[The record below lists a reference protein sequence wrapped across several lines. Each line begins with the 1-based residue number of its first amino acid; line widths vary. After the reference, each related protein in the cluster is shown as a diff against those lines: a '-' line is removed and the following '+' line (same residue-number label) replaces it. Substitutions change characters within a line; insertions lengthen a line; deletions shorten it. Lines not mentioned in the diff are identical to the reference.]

1 MTEDRYG
8 YDGKI
13 HDAQRLK
20 ELQELPLERKIG
32 ITSARIIEWY
42 THWDGQVYVAF
53 SGGKDSTVLLDI
65 ARKLFPDIEAVFVN
79 TGLEYPE
86 IQKFV
91 KTFDNVTMLR
101 PKLRFDEVIKK
112 YGYPMISKEVAKNIT
127 ESRTWIARRNAEKER
142 ERITSKNLFDFF
154 SLDEVSNS
162 IVQTFGYKDKTG
174 GRSKDLTYKDRGIGC
189 CPKYV
194 PLLDAD
200 FNCSHKCCDI
210 MKKKPSHD
218 FAKETGKKV
227 ITGQLTEESA
237 LRAQKWIQHGCNAF
251 DSGNPTSNPLSFWT
265 EQDILEYI
273 YKFQLPIAE
282 VYGEIVFDESEQKYK
297 TTGVSR
303 TGCVFCGFGLQR
315 EKGETRFQHL
325 QRTHP
330 NQYNYCL
337 GGGEYD
343 ENGIWRPNKDGL
355 GMKHVFDELNKI
367 YGENFIRYE
376 NKEEPEIKGKDEESD
391 C

>member
-1 MTEDRYG
+1 MTEERYS

-13 HDAQRLK
+13 HDNQRLK
-20 ELQELPLERKIG
+20 ELQALPLDRKIG

-42 THWDGQVYVAF
+42 THWDGQVYIAF

-86 IQKFV
+86 IQTFAKS
-91 KTFDNVTMLR
+91 FDNVTVLR

-112 YGYPMISKEVAKNIT
+112 YGYPMLSKEISDAVHDAKA
-127 ESRTWIARRNAEKER
+127 WIDKQNAERER
-142 ERITSKNLFDFF
+142 ERITSQNLFEYFTPEEIPYRLARVMGVVDRQNNKR
-154 SLDEVSNS
+154 L
-162 IVQTFGYKDKTG
+162 G
-174 GRSKDLTYKDRGIGC
+174 LTYKDMAISC
-189 CPKYV
+189 CKKYI

-200 FNCSHKCCDI
+200 FNVSPKCCNV
-210 MKKKPSHD
+210 MKKEPSHSY
-218 FAKETGKKV
+218 AKKTGKKV
-227 ITGQLTEESA
+227 ITGNLAEESK
-237 LRAQKWIQHGCNAF
+237 LRKQEWLESGCNAF
-251 DSGNPTSNPLSFWT
+251 NLKTPVSTPLAFWT

-273 YKFQLPIAE
+273 YKFNLPIAK
-282 VYGEIVFDESEQKYK
+282 VYGEVVFDEETLQYK
-297 TTGVSR
+297 TTGDAR
-303 TGCVFCGFGLQR
+303 TGCVFCGFGAHK
-315 EKGETRFQHL
+315 EKDETRFQRL

-343 ENGIWRPNKDGL
+343 EDGIWRPNKDGL

-376 NKEEPEIKGKDEESD
+376 NKEEPETERKDEESN
-391 C
+391 